1 MVFEKCENSG
11 HGAGIVE
18 RVPET
23 REESVEG
30 VRQGVSACTA
40 LVLGACA
47 YEALMPEEQQ
57 AVQARIMRD
66 LGKASNA
73 ADRVKVVARIFDV
86 FPIKAIIEAVLPGA
100 GDLGAEVVNFCYLYG
115 EACYSGLGAEKRSE
129 LVKLSIKDFFIG
141 LIHGV
146 GDVADYFYKSNVKAA
161 GFFEERVERLMKEAA
176 QNGVDPEKL
185 KAVELSRKKVGRAL
199 KVGGWMLKKR

>member
-1 MVFEKCENSG
+1 MVFEKNEG
-11 HGAGIVE
+11 GARDRVELE

-23 REESVEG
+23 RIRSLERIREG
-30 VRQGVSACTA
+30 TAACTA
-40 LVLGACA
+40 VVMAGTS
-47 YEALMPEEQQ
+47 YEGLAPQGQECVRE
-57 AVQARIMRD
+57 RIVED
-66 LGKASNA
+66 LKKAAGS
-73 ADRVKVVARIFDV
+73 ADRVKLVARIFDV

-141 LIHGV
+141 LIPGV